1 MSEHNFS
8 EVHANHIEHLR
19 RRSVTVD
26 DEGLLIGDQY
36 VMFFAEADLM
46 RLHVQGLLRGRTD
59 LDVLEVGL
67 GLGVFAEQLIVHGFR
82 SYTAVEPHADVVS
95 IAQQSL
101 LREHTERTKIIAD
114 PWQLATYPPE
124 SFDAIMYDTWPPDG
138 CADADFAQFVESVAL
153 PALRRGGRFSFF
165 VSGCEL
171 SGSRRSVL
179 EKNFS
184 SYELTRYEMP
194 AKETPKH
201 WTKPTRHFIIPIAS
215 KG

>member
-1 MSEHNFS
+1 M
-8 EVHANHIEHLR
+8 AHIEHLR
-19 RRSVTVD
+19 SQSVTVD

-67 GLGVFAEQLIVHGFR
+67 GLGVFAEQVIVHGFR
-82 SYTAVEPHADVVS
+82 SYTAVEPHVGVAA
-95 IAQQSL
+95 IAQHDL
-101 LREHTERTKIIAD
+101 LREHAGRTRIITD

-138 CADADFAQFVESVAL
+138 FADADFAQFVESVAL
-153 PALRRGGRFSFF
+153 PALRSGGRFSFF
-165 VSGCEL
+165 VSGHEL
-171 SGSRRSVL
+171 NSNRRAVL

-184 SYELTRYEMP
+184 SCEFTSYEMP
-194 AKETPKH
+194 AKDTPKR
-201 WTKPTRHFIIPIAS
+201 WTKPTRHFVIPIAC
-215 KG
+215 KEQP